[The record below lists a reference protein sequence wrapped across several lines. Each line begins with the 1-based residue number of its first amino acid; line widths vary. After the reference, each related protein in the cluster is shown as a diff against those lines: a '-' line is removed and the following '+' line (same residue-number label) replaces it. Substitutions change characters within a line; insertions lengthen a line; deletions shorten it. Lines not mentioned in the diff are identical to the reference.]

1 MQVILEPDPKTC
13 SCSEVTVCNIA
24 LLKME
29 TTNTRFPLTFS
40 SSFNQQV
47 NLILARK
54 KSVVFKC
61 FTGLKLIYRMYL

>member
-1 MQVILEPDPKTC
+1 MQVILEPDPKSW
-13 SCSEVTVCNIA
+13 SCSEVTVCKIA

-29 TTNTRFPLTFS
+29 KTNTRFPLMFS

-61 FTGLKLIYRMYL
+61 FSGLKLKYRLYL

>member
-1 MQVILEPDPKTC
+1 MKVILEPDPKTW

-29 TTNTRFPLTFS
+29 KTNTHFPLTFP

-47 NLILARK
+47 NLMLARK
-54 KSVVFKC
+54 KSVVF
-61 FTGLKLIYRMYL
+61 